1 MFYGRTEELKLLEE
15 KYNSGRFEFL
25 PVYGRRRVGKTALL
39 KKFAEGKNAVYFSA
53 QKGPLSANLSRLAGA
68 MMGTRVGVPDLDA
81 ILELVRVRSQK
92 ERFVLII
99 DEYPSLRTRDDSVS
113 GALQRFIDEN
123 KDDIKLFL
131 ILCGSS
137 LSMMIHEVMGYKSP
151 LYGRRTGGLRVKP
164 MSFQE
169 CRIFI
174 PQYDLDDQVKI
185 YSMVGGIPMYLEQFH
200 GTSLKEDIISN
211 FLTANSFFMAEPQMT
226 MVEDFENPIT
236 YYSILYAVA
245 HGSSKNSE
253 ISQKADVSP
262 ALTTRYLNDLISVDI
277 VSKEHPVDNP
287 DGKVTRYRIA
297 DEFLKTYFKYIQSGC
312 ADLSPEEMPAAA
324 DRIISGI
331 QTEAGYEF
339 EKICAAYLRRRL
351 RGRPGKWWGSDPVSK
366 RQEEIDIVITVE
378 EDDRRIGYF
387 VECKYRNEKVGEDVL
402 DTLVTRSALVKGY
415 DVRRYVICSK
425 AGFEEGLE
433 KRDVL
438 LLTLEDM
445 LEEPGR

>member
-15 KYNSGRFEFL
+15 KYDSGRFEFL

-68 MMGTRVGVPDLDA
+68 MMGTSVGVSDFEA
-81 ILELVRVRSQK
+81 ILELVRVRSEK

-99 DEYPSLRTRDDSVS
+99 DEYPSLRTRDDSIS

-123 KDDIKLFL
+123 KDDTRLFL

-137 LSMMIHEVMGYKSP
+137 ISMMMHEVMGYRSP
-151 LYGRRTGGLRVKP
+151 LYGRRTGSLKVKP
-164 MSFQE
+164 MCFQE

-174 PQYDLDDQVKI
+174 SQYDLDDQMKI
-185 YSMVGGIPMYLEQFH
+185 YAMVGGIPMYLEQFH

-211 FLTANSFFMAEPQMT
+211 FLAANSFFMDEPHMT
-226 MVEDFENPIT
+226 LVEDFENPVT
-236 YYSILYAVA
+236 YYSVLYAVA

-253 ISQKADVSP
+253 ISQKSDVSP

-287 DGKVTRYRIA
+287 DGKSTRYRIN
-297 DEFLKTYFKYIQSGC
+297 DEFLKTYFKCIQGSC

-324 DRIISGI
+324 DRILSAV

-339 EKICAAYLRRRL
+339 EKICAAYLRRKL
-351 RGRPGKWWGSDPVSK
+351 RGRPGRWWGSDPVTK

-378 EDDRRIGYF
+378 EDGRRIGYF

-402 DTLVTRSALVKGY
+402 DTLVARSALVKGY

-438 LLTLEDM
+438 LLTLGDM
-445 LEEPGR
+445 LEEAI

>member
-1 MFYGRTEELKLLEE
+1 MFQGRADELWTLQER
-15 KYNSGRFEFL
+15 YASGRFEFL
-25 PVYGRRRVGKTALL
+25 PVYGRRKMGKTALL
-39 KKFAEGKNAVYFSA
+39 KKFAEGKNAVYYSA
-53 QKGPLSANLSRLAGA
+53 QKGSLKANLSGLAKALTGVKA
-68 MMGTRVGVPDLDA
+68 DVPDMDTV
-81 ILELVRVRSQK
+81 LEIVRMKSEK
-92 ERFVLII
+92 ERFLLII
-99 DEYPSLRTRDDSVS
+99 DGFTNLRSRDDSVP
-113 GALQRFIDEN
+113 GALKRFIDEN
-123 KDDIKLFL
+123 RDSSKLFL

-137 LSMMIHEVMGYKSP
+137 MNMMMHGSMGERSFLCSM
-151 LYGRRTGGLRVKP
+151 RTGNLKIKP
-164 MSFQE
+164 LSFQE
-169 CRIFI
+169 ARPFITQYSLEDQIRI
-174 PQYDLDDQVKI
+174 YA
-185 YSMVGGIPMYLEQFH
+185 MTGGVPLYLEQFS
-200 GTSLKEDIISN
+200 GTSLKDDIIRN
-211 FLTANSFFMAEPQMT
+211 FMMPGSFFPDEAFMT
-226 MVEDFENPIT
+226 LAEDFENPVT
-236 YYSILYAVA
+236 YYPVFQAMA
-245 HGSSKNSE
+245 GGSSRNSE

-287 DGKVTRYRIA
+287 DGKSTRYRID

-378 EDDRRIGYF
+378 EDGRKIGYF

-415 DVRRYVICSK
+415 DVRRHVICSK